1 VRAGLYVHI
10 PFCVTKCP
18 YCAFHSTTDRL
29 RRRDVIAAITKEA
42 ALRSGRLGPFDTLY
56 LGGGTPS
63 CLELELI
70 AELVEGLA
78 ARVPLAPPWSGGVE
92 WTVELNPDD
101 ATPELLAG
109 LRGLGFGR
117 VSLGV
122 QSFRDEEL
130 AFLGRRHDA
139 RTAEHA
145 IEMARAA
152 GFPELSLD
160 LMYGLGPEQTDG
172 EWRESLDRALVF
184 EPEHLSCYQLTITDG
199 TPFHERASRGELRR
213 LDEERAAELFRLTSG
228 HLSARGY
235 EHYEVSSFARGPVH
249 RARHNQRYWRHVP
262 YLGLGPGAHGFD
274 GARRWWNVTDLG
286 EYVERVGRGE
296 TPEAG
301 SEVLTP
307 EQLRLEALFLGF
319 RTSDGVP
326 VDVLRGIA
334 RWEDTARELE
344 SEGLTRFVADRLIP
358 TLDGLLVADALPL
371 RFDV

>member
-18 YCAFHSTTDRL
+18 YCAFHSITDRS
-29 RRRDVIAAITKEA
+29 RRREVSAAITKEA
-42 ALRSGRLGPFDTLY
+42 ALRSERLGPFDTLY
-56 LGGGTPS
+56 IGGGTPS
-63 CLELELI
+63 CLEIELL
-70 AELVEGLA
+70 AELVDGLA
-78 ARVPLAPPWSGGVE
+78 ARLPLAPPWSDGVE

-101 ATPELLAG
+101 VTPELLAG

-122 QSFRDEEL
+122 QSLRDEEL

-139 RTAEHA
+139 RTAERA
-145 IEMARAA
+145 IETAREA

-160 LMYGLGPEQTDG
+160 LMYGLGPEQIDR
-172 EWRESLDRALVF
+172 EWRESLDRALAF
-184 EPEHLSCYQLTITDG
+184 EPEHLSCYQLTISDD

-213 LDEERAAELFRLTSG
+213 LDEERAAALFRLTSG

-235 EHYEVSSFARGPVH
+235 EHYEVSSFARGPEH
-249 RARHNQRYWRHVP
+249 RARHNRKYWRHVP

-274 GARRWWNVTDLG
+274 GARRWWNVTDIG

-307 EQLRLEALFLGF
+307 DQLRLEALFLGL

-326 VDVLRGIA
+326 LDVLRGIA

-344 SEGLTRFVADRLIP
+344 SEGLARLTGDHLVP
-358 TLDGLLVADALPL
+358 TLDGLLLADALPL